1 MNFCQSLR
9 EIVEGY
15 FDYMEAS
22 KKTPTPEGMAQM
34 PQDLRGGKDRIIF
47 GNIRDIFEYH
57 SK

>member
-1 MNFCQSLR
+1 LR

-15 FDYMEAS
+15 FDYMESS
-22 KKTPTPEGMAQM
+22 KKTPTPEGMVQM